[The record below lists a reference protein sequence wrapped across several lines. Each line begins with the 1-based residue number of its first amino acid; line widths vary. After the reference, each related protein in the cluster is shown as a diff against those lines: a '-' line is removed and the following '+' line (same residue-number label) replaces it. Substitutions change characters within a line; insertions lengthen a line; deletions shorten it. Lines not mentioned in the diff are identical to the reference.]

1 MKKIKNG
8 TNNKMCISL
17 DFENKDSNLLKTSRY
32 KDSTFVKKYKEKF
45 EDRRTNTSSNLD
57 KDESKTQTQASTR
70 STEASIEIKNPKQK
84 IIHKFS
90 NSLVSKSPRNMILPE
105 KDQIV
110 FDYYNNR
117 KLNRWKL

>member
-8 TNNKMCISL
+8 TNNKMYISL
-17 DFENKDSNLLKTSRY
+17 DFKNKDSNLLKTSRY

-45 EDRRTNTSSNLD
+45 EKRRTNTSSNLD

-70 STEASIEIKNPKQK
+70 STEESIEKKNSKQK

-110 FDYYNNR
+110 FDY
-117 KLNRWKL
+117 